1 MSLQSN
7 VETITEQTQLFQSL
21 AMILLIVAIALL
33 IASVVI
39 FIVFKIPHSFRVIT
53 GMGLNKEMKKATSA
67 ERNRQ
72 KATLTWN
79 TSEILANQ
87 ADNEATM
94 VLAEEETILLC
105 DDNATT
111 LLNEMRGSE
120 ETTVLSEASGS
131 EETTVLNEK
140 NDSDETTVLSNNDSF
155 FAMEDDIKITGSNKS
170 I

>member
-87 ADNEATM
+87 VDNEATM
-94 VLAEEETILLC
+94 VLAEEETILLR

>member
-79 TSEILANQ
+79 TSEILTNQ
-87 ADNEATM
+87 VDNEATM
-94 VLAEEETILLC
+94 VLAEEETILLR